1 MKPKSMTNSTNNS
14 LYIHIPFCE
23 HICPYCDFTKL
34 FYFSKF
40 SKPYLEALFKEIDSY
55 HLRKMETIYI
65 GGGTPTSLSDEEFE
79 SLLKKVSNLL
89 KDGGEL
95 TCEANVENLTI
106 QKLSLMAR
114 YGVNRLSI
122 GIQST
127 HDERLSQIG
136 RFHTFE
142 KAKEVIKKA
151 RDAGFRKINVD
162 LMYGFPGQTLDEV
175 KDDVKNILS
184 LNTEHVSI
192 YSLIVEPGTLFFKKN
207 IHEQNSDESRQFYD
221 TILSLMRDAGY
232 ERYEIS
238 NFSKPGYESRH
249 NLVYWNN
256 QEYYGVGLGASGYVN
271 GVRYKNTVNLDNYL
285 KGNYVLERETV
296 DQKLLREYFLMTH
309 LRLKEGFLLKN
320 YQDLFDED
328 FHKKFHD
335 YITELVNQKL
345 AVIDDK
351 KFALTDD
358 GLMIMDSILIR
369 FF

>member
-1 MKPKSMTNSTNNS
+1 MTNSTNNKS

-40 SKPYLEALFKEIDSY
+40 SKPYLKALFKEIDSY
-55 HLRKMETIYI
+55 HLKKMETIYI
-65 GGGTPTSLSDEEFE
+65 GGGTPTSLNNIEFE
-79 SLLKKVSNLL
+79 TLLKKVSNLL
-89 KDGGEL
+89 KDGGEF
-95 TCEANVENLTI
+95 TCEANVENLTP

-142 KAKEVIKKA
+142 KAREVIQKA
-151 RDAGFRKINVD
+151 RDAGFKNINVD

-192 YSLIVEPGTLFFKKN
+192 YSLIVESGTLFFLKN
-207 IHEQNSDESRQFYD
+207 IREQNSDESRQFYD

-249 NLVYWNN
+249 NLVYWHN

-271 GVRYKNTVNLDNYL
+271 GVRYKNTPNLEKYL
-285 KGNYVLERETV
+285 AGNYVSETEIV
-296 DQKLLREYFLMTH
+296 DQKLLREYFLITH
-309 LRLKEGFLLKN
+309 LRLKDGFDIEEYK
-320 YQDLFDED
+320 DLFQED
-328 FHKKFHD
+328 FTEKYKAIID
-335 YITELVNQKL
+335 EYIHENL
-345 AVIDDK
+345 AQICDG
-351 KFALTDD
+351 KFAFTDD
-358 GLMIMDSILIR
+358 GLMVMDRLILR
-369 FF
+369 LF

>member
-1 MKPKSMTNSTNNS
+1 
-14 LYIHIPFCE
+14 
-23 HICPYCDFTKL
+23 
-34 FYFSKF
+34 
-40 SKPYLEALFKEIDSY
+40 
-55 HLRKMETIYI
+55 METIYI
-65 GGGTPTSLSDEEFE
+65 GGGTPTSLSDDEFE
-79 SLLKKVSNLL
+79 LLLKKVSNLL
-89 KDGGEL
+89 KKGGEF
-95 TCEANVENLTI
+95 TCEANVENLTP
-106 QKLSLMAR
+106 QKISLMAR

-127 HDERLSQIG
+127 HNERLSQIG
-136 RFHTFE
+136 RFHTFK
-142 KAKEVIKKA
+142 KAREVIQKA
-151 RDAGFRKINVD
+151 RDAGFRNINVD

-192 YSLIVEPGTLFFKKN
+192 YSLIVEPGTLFFIKN

-249 NLVYWNN
+249 NLVYWHN

-271 GVRYKNTVNLDNYL
+271 GVRYKNTPNLDNYL
-285 KGNYVLERETV
+285 KGNYVLEREKV
-296 DQKLLREYFLMTH
+296 DQKLLSEYFLMTQ
-309 LRLKEGFLLKN
+309 LRLKEGFLLKD
-320 YQDLFDED
+320 YQDLFNED

-335 YITELVNQKL
+335 YITELVDQKL

-351 KFALTDD
+351 KFLLTDD
-358 GLMIMDSILIR
+358 GLMIMDSLLIR

>member
-1 MKPKSMTNSTNNS
+1 MNSINNKS

-34 FYFSKF
+34 FYFEKF
-40 SKPYLEALFKEIDSY
+40 SKPYLRALFKEIDSY
-55 HLRKMETIYI
+55 HLKKMDTIYI
-65 GGGTPTSLSDEEFE
+65 GGGTPTSLSDLEFE
-79 SLLKKVSNLL
+79 SLLKKVSTLL
-89 KDGGEL
+89 IDGGEF
-95 TCEANVENLTI
+95 TCEANVENLTS

-114 YGVNRLSI
+114 YGVNRLSM

-142 KAKEVIKKA
+142 QA
-151 RDAGFRKINVD
+151 RKVVKDARKAGFKNINVD

-175 KDDVKNILS
+175 KDDVNNILS
-184 LNTEHVSI
+184 LKTEHISI
-192 YSLIVEPGTLFFKKN
+192 YSLIVSPGTLFFSKN
-207 IHEQNSDESRQFYD
+207 INEQNQDDSRLFYD
-221 TILSLMRDAGY
+221 TILKMMREAGY

-249 NLVYWNN
+249 NLVYWHN
-256 QEYYGVGLGASGYVN
+256 QEYYGVGLGASGYIN
-271 GVRYKNTVNLDNYL
+271 GVRYKNTPNLNNYL
-285 KGNYVLERETV
+285 KGEYVAEKEKV
-296 DQKLLREYFLMTH
+296 DQKLLREYFLLTH
-309 LRLKEGFLLKN
+309 LRLKEGFLLKD

-335 YITELVNQKL
+335 YITELVSQKL
-345 AVIDDK
+345 AVIDDE

-358 GLMIMDSILIR
+358 GLMIMDRLLIR